1 MGTGGTRVSMAAAGS
16 AAGGGEGFWAAR
28 AACECGVEQK
38 RRKEW
43 GNYFAAQ
50 RMMVLLMYCILVWY
64 LSCDFSVCC
73 EIKKT
78 QMRT

>member
-50 RMMVLLMYCILVWY
+50 RMMVLLKYCILVWHY
-64 LSCDFSVCC
+64 ILVSNLSFRSSCVVF
-73 EIKKT
+73 E
-78 QMRT
+78 